1 MKRRS
6 FLKTAAAILPAASL
20 QEFALARAAAASP
33 SAAVHVVGPGED
45 GFGEKHSLGF
55 SNILFKV
62 GTSET
67 GGGLFIIEHTNLQK
81 GGPPLHMHY
90 RQDEW
95 FYIME
100 GEVAFQV
107 GDERK
112 RLGPG
117 ESVLAPR
124 LIPHAFSAAGQ
135 VPSHM
140 IIAYTPAGMME
151 QFFRDTAHPNPPA
164 LDEALFRKYE
174 MKYVGPSPF
183 ES

>member
-20 QEFALARAAAASP
+20 QEFALARAAASR
-33 SAAVHVVGPGED
+33 STEVHVVAPGED
-45 GFGEKHSLGF
+45 RSGEKHTLGF

-67 GGGLFIIEHTNLQK
+67 GGNLFIIEHAHLMK
-81 GGPPLHMHY
+81 GGPPLHLHY
-90 RQDEW
+90 HQEEW
-95 FYIME
+95 FYVME
-100 GEVAFQV
+100 GEVMFQV
-107 GDERK
+107 GDQRK
-112 RLGPG
+112 HLGPG

-124 LIPHAFSAAGQ
+124 MIPHAFSAIGQ

-151 QFFRDTAHPNPPA
+151 QFFRDTAHPNPPVMDA
-164 LDEALFRKYE
+164 ALFSKYD
-174 MKYVGPSPF
+174 MKYMGPSPF
-183 ES
+183 EA